1 MWKMI
6 YVFLADGFEE
16 SEAIVPIDIMKR
28 AGLDVVTVCLDK
40 KLVTGSHKITVEADI
55 PISSV
60 QPELAELIMLPG
72 GPGYEIL
79 ENDAR
84 IGKILDYAAQNDI
97 YIAAICAAPS
107 IIGKR
112 GLTKGKKAVCFPG
125 YEKYLDGADIVP
137 DKAVQDGKIITG
149 KGAGAAME
157 FGFTIVEALKGKN
170 EREALERVM
179 QF

>member
-1 MWKMI
+1 MI

-16 SEAIVPIDIMKR
+16 AEAIVPIDIMKR
-28 AGLDVVTVCLDK
+28 AGLDVVTVGLDGK
-40 KLVTGSHKITVEADI
+40 RVTGSHKITVEADI
-55 PISSV
+55 LIDSV
-60 QPELAELIMLPG
+60 KPELAELIMLPG
-72 GPGYEIL
+72 GPGHEIL
-79 ENDAR
+79 DNDTR
-84 IGKILDYAAQNDI
+84 IEEIINYAAENHI

-125 YEKYLDGADIVP
+125 YEKYLDGANIVRE
-137 DKAVQDGKIITG
+137 KAVQDGKIITG

-170 EREALERVM
+170 EREALERMM

>member
-1 MWKMI
+1 MI

-28 AGLDVVTVCLDK
+28 AGLDVFTVGLDSK
-40 KLVTGSHKITVEADI
+40 RVTGSHQITVEADI
-55 PISSV
+55 LIDEV
-60 QPELAELIMLPG
+60 KPELAELIMLPG
-72 GPGYEIL
+72 GPGHEIL
-79 ENDAR
+79 EKDTR
-84 IGKILDYAAQNDI
+84 IGKIIDYAAQNGI

-112 GLTKGKKAVCFPG
+112 GLTKGKNAVCFPG
-125 YEKYLDGADIVP
+125 YEKYLDGANIVS
-137 DKAVQDGKIITG
+137 DKAVQYEKIITG